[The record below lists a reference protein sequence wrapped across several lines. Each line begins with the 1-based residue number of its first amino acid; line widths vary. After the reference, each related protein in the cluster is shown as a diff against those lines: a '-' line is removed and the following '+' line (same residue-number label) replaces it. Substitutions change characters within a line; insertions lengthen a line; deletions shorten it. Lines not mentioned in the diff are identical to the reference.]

1 MCVCVQGGAVAAE
14 QDSGTL
20 LTEKLKENEAIVST
34 RSKHI
39 NGLKGHFYYNAQFWV

>member
-1 MCVCVQGGAVAAE
+1 MQGVGVCVCVQGGAVAAE

-39 NGLKGHFYYNAQFWV
+39 NGLKEHFY